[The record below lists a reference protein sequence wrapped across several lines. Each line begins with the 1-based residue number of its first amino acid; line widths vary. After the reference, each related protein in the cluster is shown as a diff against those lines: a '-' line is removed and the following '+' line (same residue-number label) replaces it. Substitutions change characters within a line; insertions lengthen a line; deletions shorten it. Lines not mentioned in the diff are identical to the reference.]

1 MSPTISGE
9 GNNLLIEPGVPPLPL
24 SWKHPPSLFSKVVSN
39 KGAKKMFTEE
49 KFATSFSY
57 TLGGG
62 IGLVI
67 LVILAGLLT
76 MAAKAAGLIT

>member
-1 MSPTISGE
+1 
-9 GNNLLIEPGVPPLPL
+9 
-24 SWKHPPSLFSKVVSN
+24 
-39 KGAKKMFTEE
+39 MFTEE

-76 MAAKAAGLIT
+76 MAAKAAGVIT